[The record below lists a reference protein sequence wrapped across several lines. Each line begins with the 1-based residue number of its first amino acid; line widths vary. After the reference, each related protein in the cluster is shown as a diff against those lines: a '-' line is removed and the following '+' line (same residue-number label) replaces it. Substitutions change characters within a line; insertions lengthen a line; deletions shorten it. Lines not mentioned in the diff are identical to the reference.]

1 MRMMYISLIGT
12 TRRNIDHLVGHQ
24 KLHGRVDFRLQTWES
39 LDRHVKLCWFQID
52 DHSSDLWSML
62 FTNKAFNVPVDGSSD
77 NLLPSILSGL
87 HILFRVEHGI
97 DLLLVLNCTRVR
109 SLLLLLL
116 IALVC
121 HLHVHH
127 LLRHHVAH
135 LCLIDR
141 LARHHWHGFIKLP
154 AISIGSVLILSLSL
168 ERSVYRLLELL
179 TIGWYMVAS
188 LAILVIVHA
197 QLVHDDS
204 QRSDQ
209 LK

>member
-1 MRMMYISLIGT
+1 MRMMHISLIRT
-12 TRRNIDHLVGHQ
+12 TWRNIDHLVGHQ

-52 DHSSDLWSML
+52 DHSCDLWSML
-62 FTNKAFNVPVDGSSD
+62 FTNKAFNVPVDSSSD
-77 NLLPSILSGL
+77 NFLPGILCGL

-127 LLRHHVAH
+127 LLWHYVAH
-135 LCLIDR
+135 LCLIDS
-141 LARHHWHGFIKLP
+141 LTRHHWHRFLILL
-154 AISIGSVLILSLSL
+154 AIAIGSVLILSLSL
-168 ERSVYRLLELL
+168 ERSIYWLLELL
-179 TIGWYMVAS
+179 TIGWYVVAS
-188 LAILVIVHA
+188 LPMLVIVHA
-197 QLVHDDS
+197 KLVHDDS